1 MLDRPLPV
9 RAELSWVVWIM
20 SDNPALAGGVRKL
33 SRTFWVVQSL
43 RSPKLGDICIFVCSY
58 THIFCDIEMYLYC
71 HRGCFPR
78 PWGYLEAREMRNIKN
93 FMCLQKK
100 KLKEDDERL
109 CLHGV
114 PWLTEMLHFGTWCQ
128 VHQDLAGCI
137 EVFDLALP
145 SRVINR
151 VTLG

>member
-1 MLDRPLPV
+1 MLVQPLPV

-100 KLKEDDERL
+100 VEGRWWAIVSAWGSMTHWNVAFWDLMSGSSRSRWMYRGLRL
-109 CLHGV
+109 G
-114 PWLTEMLHFGTWCQ
+114 FAFQG
-128 VHQDLAGCI
+128 DK
-137 EVFDLALP
+137 
-145 SRVINR
+145 
-151 VTLG
+151 

>member
-1 MLDRPLPV
+1 MFGRPLPV

-100 KLKEDDERL
+100 SWRKMMSDCVCMGFHDSLKCCTLGPDVRFIKISLDVSRSSTWL
-109 CLHGV
+109 CLPG
-114 PWLTEMLHFGTWCQ
+114 W
-128 VHQDLAGCI
+128 
-137 EVFDLALP
+137 
-145 SRVINR
+145 
-151 VTLG
+151 